1 MNPLSNP
8 AHLHALLAGDADADV
23 GRLDHGDVVGA
34 VADGERVH
42 LELLLDD
49 AHDVRLLQR
58 RRPAAQHGAAVRRQL
73 QEQVLELYG
82 RIPSTFY
89 DFFTH

>member
-1 MNPLSNP
+1 MYATWLLG
-8 AHLHALLAGDADADV
+8 HLDS
-23 GRLDHGDVVGA
+23 VGA

-82 RIPSTFY
+82 RISSTFQ
-89 DFFTH
+89 DFFTHFVKTFVDSCYLFQ